1 MVEKRSMHWTLYTTP
16 YRVQPWSLVRY
27 ISEAHRM
34 TFEVAKRQS
43 IRGTGPRQN
52 HIHPLTMIR
61 RRSLPIPCLPL
72 VQPNR
77 VGFQELNH
85 MNTARLLPCGTLT
98 SAPNVWFERLAE
110 ICLQLVIYLCAR
122 KAIIDLREKRVS
134 HNTINSLGGVKKEK
148 KKKEKEKEKV
158 PGFLWIQ
165 V

>member
-1 MVEKRSMHWTLYTTP
+1 
-16 YRVQPWSLVRY
+16 
-27 ISEAHRM
+27 
-34 TFEVAKRQS
+34 
-43 IRGTGPRQN
+43 
-52 HIHPLTMIR
+52 
-61 RRSLPIPCLPL
+61 
-72 VQPNR
+72 
-77 VGFQELNH
+77 